1 MKMPSARAHQ
11 KRCRDTA
18 GDDID
23 VGGARGAPRRATFA
37 VEDAR
42 PAEQLEPAEALKDD
56 GSRQEHTPL
65 EPCSVNRDA
74 ATQVSE
80 AQLLQEFGSV
90 KRMCRHKFLK
100 MICATTAHGENTLRW
115 IKTRNPSIPLYL
127 LCRNC
132 FLMRRPAFMKM
143 SCRRCRSMVPLT
155 SPNMQLFPS
164 SSRLT
169 PHRWTRSSSAFST
182 FSVSNGTDPRISP
195 PTSVCASVQLWHKG
209 PAAMLLCR
217 L

>member
-11 KRCRDTA
+11 KRCRNTA

-90 KRMCRHKFLK
+90 KRD
-100 MICATTAHGENTLRW
+100 NTLRW